1 MSSFLPCDIGVPQ
14 GSNLGPL
21 FFLLFVNDL
30 PFILTSSDMDQYAD
44 DSTLTATGKSIPE
57 INEKLEE
64 SCAVVSNW
72 MVENKLKLN
81 ADKTHIL
88 TLGTQERLRIP
99 GNKVTVTMDGFVL
112 EESEE
117 KFETLL
123 GCSIEPNLKW
133 YKQIRELLAKLKKRL
148 AGMAHVKFILPYN
161 LRKVVSEGLFNSV
174 LGYCLLFLVVVTLG
188 RLRTFRSY
196 RTKQHKW

>member
-1 MSSFLPCDIGVPQ
+1 MFFFSFHIDKLSPRASS
-14 GSNLGPL
+14 
-21 FFLLFVNDL
+21 
-30 PFILTSSDMDQYAD
+30 
-44 DSTLTATGKSIPE
+44 TG
-57 INEKLEE
+57 
-64 SCAVVSNW
+64 
-72 MVENKLKLN
+72 LKLN

-99 GNKVTVTMDGFVL
+99 GNKAAVTMDGFVL

-133 YKQIRELLAKLKKRL
+133 HKQIRELLAKLKKRL
-148 AGMAHVKFILPYN
+148 AGLAHVKFILPYN

-174 LGYCLLFLVVVTLG
+174 PWIFSSSIWWL
-188 RLRTFRSY
+188 
-196 RTKQHKW
+196 